1 MNVPSQLEKVSEQL
15 QRESAKKED
24 LLSMKS
30 LNEKI
35 KNFKENE
42 KPQLEKR
49 LADVETVRINKIMRF
64 KL

>member
-35 KNFKENE
+35 KSFKENE

-49 LADVETVRINKIMRF
+49 LVDVETV
-64 KL
+64 